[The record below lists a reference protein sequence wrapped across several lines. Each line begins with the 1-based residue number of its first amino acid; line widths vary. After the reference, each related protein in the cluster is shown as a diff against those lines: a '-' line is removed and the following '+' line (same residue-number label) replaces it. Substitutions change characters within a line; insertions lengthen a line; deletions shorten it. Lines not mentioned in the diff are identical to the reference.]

1 MKGMAE
7 KMSRIGRSFS
17 DEMDIKAD
25 DAIEDMKD
33 MLKNDEKVIAKI
45 QRNQAKNQLKLINKA
60 RQEER
65 RKTIRELKD
74 KNFISKP
81 KVSRKKPK
89 VSRKPKVF
97 KKVKKSKTKIV
108 KPSKN
113 VQQKMASI
121 AQLKGPKITKQKVKP
136 MENAKSAKQK
146 MAALSP
152 KKVKIVEQI
161 PIFQIAKDVVKNA
174 TNTKTDTIPTSD
186 KNYYKKK
193 KKNLIKNK
201 IVQAE
206 LAKRIKIGE
215 FISIVSNILILVC
228 LAIFIYYR
236 LAEIETTDSMTYWLS
251 SKLLVA
257 LVILIICGSF
267 LKFNGLWYQ
276 LVDSVSKWQSTIT
289 FDFQIQFY
297 LSLVFVG
304 LLQIWTFIVNG
315 EYDDLFPTKIP
326 LYLFAGGLIFVAI
339 INITLSIANIRSRSG
354 SMWIDFKDRTFKSLG
369 MDFMASNSTKLNPM
383 DEMMS
388 KFDDDQK
395 FEEAYDDEDE
405 DEDYYY

>member
-7 KMSRIGRSFS
+7 KMSRIGRTFS

-45 QRNQAKNQLKLINKA
+45 QINEAKNQLKLINKA

-65 RKTIRELKD
+65 KKTIRELKG
-74 KNFISKP
+74 KNFISKS

-89 VSRKPKVF
+89 VSRKKPKVF

-136 MENAKSAKQK
+136 MKNAKSVKQK

-161 PIFQIAKDVVKNA
+161 PIFQIAKNVVKNA
-174 TNTKTDTIPTSD
+174 TNTKTDTTPTSD

-193 KKNLIKNK
+193 KK
-201 IVQAE
+201 
-206 LAKRIKIGE
+206 R
-215 FISIVSNILILVC
+215 
-228 LAIFIYYR
+228 
-236 LAEIETTDSMTYWLS
+236 
-251 SKLLVA
+251 
-257 LVILIICGSF
+257 
-267 LKFNGLWYQ
+267 FN
-276 LVDSVSKWQSTIT
+276 
-289 FDFQIQFY
+289 
-297 LSLVFVG
+297 
-304 LLQIWTFIVNG
+304 
-315 EYDDLFPTKIP
+315 
-326 LYLFAGGLIFVAI
+326 
-339 INITLSIANIRSRSG
+339 
-354 SMWIDFKDRTFKSLG
+354 
-369 MDFMASNSTKLNPM
+369 
-383 DEMMS
+383 
-388 KFDDDQK
+388 
-395 FEEAYDDEDE
+395 
-405 DEDYYY
+405 